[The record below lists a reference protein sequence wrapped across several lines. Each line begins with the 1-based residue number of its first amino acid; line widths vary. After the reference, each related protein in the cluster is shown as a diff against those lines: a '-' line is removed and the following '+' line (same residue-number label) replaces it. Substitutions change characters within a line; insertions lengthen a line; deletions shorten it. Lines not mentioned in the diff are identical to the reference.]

1 MLRSLRIAAACACI
15 AAINTASAQAHGIAG
30 DRIFPATLT
39 MDDPAVGDE
48 LSLPTFQLQPGQTGT
63 AANEYDYGVEWDKTI
78 VKGFGVAFN
87 DGYTNIRQPAAADGN
102 KYGWQDPILTLKYT
116 FFESDRHEILAS
128 FGVQKEFGGVGG
140 VNSIGADGVGWT
152 QPTLYV
158 GKGLGDLPPSLGL
171 LRPLAIT
178 GELGYQWEDKDFQ
191 NPDLWNA
198 NFSIQYNLQY
208 LQSQVKDYGLP
219 DFVNRLIPLVEVTT
233 TTPAS
238 SSTAGTATNSTIAPG
253 ILYEGGSYQF
263 GIEALIPATHATGNE
278 VGMIAQ
284 LHFYL
289 DDVFPNSLG
298 KPVFDGAAPRLQW

>member
-102 KYGWQDPILTLKYT
+102 KYGGQDPILTLKYT

-238 SSTAGTATNSTIAPG
+238 SSTAGTATSSTIAPG

>member
-1 MLRSLRIAAACACI
+1 MLRSLRIGAACACI

-238 SSTAGTATNSTIAPG
+238 SSTAGPATNSTIAPG